1 MILIRD
7 NLEKQSN
14 DPREIAELK
23 SQGYV
28 ELCDTSEESGPAPRL
43 DTEAAEMVDLD
54 SMTYADLKKY
64 AKAKGIAG
72 AGSLKKA
79 ELLEVLKG

>member
-28 ELCDTSEESGPAPRL
+28 ELCDTTEAPGPAPKL

-54 SMTYADLKKY
+54 AMSYADLKKY
-64 AKAKGIAG
+64 AKAKGIKG
-72 AGSLKKA
+72 AGSLKKT
-79 ELLEVLKG
+79 ELLDILKG